1 MDASLSKKKK
11 STAEYGKGKA
21 QMMEGRN
28 SLSGN
33 RTFNTEDNVK
43 KNSFRGRKHA
53 AVRCLLPDPAVAESF
68 VAPRN

>member
-1 MDASLSKKKK
+1 MDASLCKKKK

-43 KNSFRGRKHA
+43 KKT
-53 AVRCLLPDPAVAESF
+53 LF
-68 VAPRN
+68 VDANMQR